1 MGHLLAG
8 STIGLIMTS
17 TKKDYA
23 TCCVAQ
29 VCFTQSP
36 YPWSRPLLT
45 CTSTGD
51 TQTLKGRSGSVSVVS
66 LGPGVHKVLFESSN
80 HLWWVWGMIINA
92 SFLLLPSCC
101 GFSFT
106 LGHGVSYFGEIQY
119 SPVNWCSA
127 ASCNFGVLTGEDE
140 HMSFYS
146 TILIQNT
153 DKSIANIIPKGENLK
168 TSFPLR

>member
-1 MGHLLAG
+1 MGHLLGG
-8 STIGLIMTS
+8 STIGLIVTS
-17 TKKDYA
+17 TKKACA

-29 VCFTQSP
+29 VCLTQSP
-36 YPWSRPLLT
+36 YPCSRPLLT
-45 CTSTGD
+45 STGE

-80 HLWWVWGMIINA
+80 NLWWVWGMILNA

-140 HMSFYS
+140 SMSNFA
-146 TILIQNT
+146 IL
-153 DKSIANIIPKGENLK
+153 
-168 TSFPLR
+168 